1 MSWILQF
8 DGGPWGWCRDG
19 RDPVAGP
26 VLGSQGRGGNS
37 PRLVRRTPGRTLL
50 RILVSRRGAF
60 VSREYLTEAL
70 WPTAPPANPAM
81 NINVLV
87 QRARRALCDPGLV
100 LTAPGGYSFAGTSG
114 CRVDAESFLQSVDT
128 ARRLLAGGRGP
139 EALSAYRRALC
150 V

>member
-1 MSWILQF
+1 VTVEIRLLGRFSAR
-8 DGGPWGWCRDG
+8 RDG
-19 RDPVAGP
+19 AEIPP
-26 VLGSQGRGGNS
+26 GSFGGR
-37 PRLVRRTPGRTLL
+37 LARTLL

-100 LTAPGGYSFAGTSG
+100 LTGPGGYSFACTSS

-128 ARRLLAGGRGP
+128 ARRLLTGGHVR
-139 EALSAYRRALC
+139 EALSAFRQALD
-150 V
+150 VWTGELMSGQVS